1 MEDDDENTMRKK
13 YEDNMVKTDFNE
25 SSSLNYSKFLFQ
37 EEEFNDRME
46 RQFVRVREEYDKVA
60 RLRTQIQNI
69 KKERNSANQNLK
81 MILNKIIDQQK
92 SALQAI
98 ADEEGI

>member
-1 MEDDDENTMRKK
+1 MRKK

-69 KKERNSANQNLK
+69 KKERKSANQNLK

>member
-1 MEDDDENTMRKK
+1 MRKK